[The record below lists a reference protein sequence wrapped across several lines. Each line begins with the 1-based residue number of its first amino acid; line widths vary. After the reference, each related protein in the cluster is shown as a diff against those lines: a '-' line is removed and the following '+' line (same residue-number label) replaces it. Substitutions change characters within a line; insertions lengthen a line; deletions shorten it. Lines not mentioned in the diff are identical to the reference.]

1 MKTFL
6 TVIISIAAAYML
18 LHSAAYNL
26 GKNAAFRDMRKEA
39 DSCLV
44 AGDYDRAY
52 HLYNAIYTNKP
63 SMIEGEPP
71 STPPAPPQPPTT
83 TPSPPSGAPKP
94 TCDPICRDAECRVI
108 FASHGGEIGWDGS
121 WHSGQPNLRFA

>member
-18 LHSAAYNL
+18 LHSVAYNL
-26 GKNAAFRDMRKEA
+26 GKNAAFRDMRNEA

-44 AGDYDRAY
+44 ARDYNRAY

-63 SMIEGEPP
+63 DMIEGE
-71 STPPAPPQPPTT
+71 TALN
-83 TPSPPSGAPKP
+83 
-94 TCDPICRDAECRVI
+94 
-108 FASHGGEIGWDGS
+108 ASRAATATHHDSIAAIWRTKTDM
-121 WHSGQPNLRFA
+121 